1 MKNLIL
7 VSFLFVWSAS
17 LSLVS
22 AGPHICQKKNVN
34 IHGSFNM
41 DDQRV
46 ILETHKNVQNVT
58 ILSASGING
67 AEVSEFSELS
77 LGDISNGEM
86 KEISLNVSYP
96 EEQSFVILRVNYIIG
111 NNDIDEILT
120 ISIGELSQGQ
130 KEKRKKRIKTLSNG
144 AKVHLFTP

>member
-1 MKNLIL
+1 
-7 VSFLFVWSAS
+7 
-17 LSLVS
+17 
-22 AGPHICQKKNVN
+22 
-34 IHGSFNM
+34 M

-46 ILETHKNVQNVT
+46 ILETHKNVQNLT

-86 KEISLNVSYP
+86 KEVSLNVSYP
-96 EEQSFVILRVNYIIG
+96 EEQSFVILRVSYTIG
-111 NNDIDEILT
+111 GNDIDEILT

-130 KEKRKKRIKTLSNG
+130 KRKEKKENQDPIERGQSSLVYPINSPGNYPDTYLWHGNIKDQII
-144 AKVHLFTP
+144 